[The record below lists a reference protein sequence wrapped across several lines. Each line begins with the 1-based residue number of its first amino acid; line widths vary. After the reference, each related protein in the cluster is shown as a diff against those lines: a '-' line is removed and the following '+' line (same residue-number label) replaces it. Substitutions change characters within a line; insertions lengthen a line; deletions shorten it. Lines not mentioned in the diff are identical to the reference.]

1 MDVTRIADAAPY
13 EAPKHHD
20 MVGLRLQG
28 WDVSPTEHFWVGLS
42 QFLPG
47 GGAESDAT
55 PLEKVYVVIEGEVVI
70 VTDEGETPLGVLDSC
85 RLAAGER
92 RAIENRSNRTAY
104 MLVAMPYPAG
114 TR

>member
-1 MDVTRIADAAPY
+1 MHVTRLADATPY

-28 WDVSPTEHFWVGLS
+28 WDVSPTRAFWVGLS

-55 PLEKVYVVIEGEVVI
+55 PLEKVYVVLDGTVTI
-70 VTDEGETPLGVLDSC
+70 VTDDGESELGPLDSC
-85 RLAAGER
+85 YLAAGER
-92 RAIENRSNRTAY
+92 RSIHNRSNRTAY
-104 MLVAMPYPAG
+104 MLVAMPYPEG
-114 TR
+114 PR